1 MNQKL
6 LVVLILLS
14 PALGCAGLESLE
26 VREKIYGRE
35 VPVIT
40 HSFASQQ
47 IRPNDTWKVYLNASD
62 PDANMK
68 YIVCTIQQP
77 GAGVYSASYTRI
89 KEENRKELSGY
100 VYLNTVNPGNLL
112 NFVNLTLTVQVQDK
126 AGHFSQPAV
135 YPLSLHARFTQEAP
149 PPGVFKE
156 EDLGPIMITLRSG
169 RRR

>member
-1 MNQKL
+1 
-6 LVVLILLS
+6 
-14 PALGCAGLESLE
+14 
-26 VREKIYGRE
+26 
-35 VPVIT
+35 
-40 HSFASQQ
+40 
-47 IRPNDTWKVYLNASD
+47 
-62 PDANMK
+62 MK
-68 YIVCTIQQP
+68 YIVCAIQQP

-100 VYLNTVNPGNLL
+100 VYLNTINPGRLL